1 MTTADGGA
9 IPRKGGKVEA
19 VFTGNI
25 REGTPE
31 RRIPIEAAGIAE

>member
-9 IPRKGGKVEA
+9 IPRKGGKVET
-19 VFTGNI
+19 VFNGGF

-31 RRIPIEAAGIAE
+31 RRIPIEAAGTAE